1 MSNLRRKVLPPNC
14 KLFSI
19 QIPIEIMDA
28 LQELADEREIRRGE
42 LIRSILADAA
52 GVKWDESAQP
62 FTNNRVK
69 NPSDSIFEAS
79 FKKYR
84 RAYPDMPKTEIARL
98 TAVELGVP
106 FGTASRR
113 LLDLGA

>member
-1 MSNLRRKVLPPNC
+1 MSNFRRKVLPPNC

-19 QIPIEIMDA
+19 QVPVEIMDA
-28 LQELADEREIRRGE
+28 LQELADQKEIRRGE

-62 FTNNRVK
+62 FTSNRVK
-69 NPSDSIFEAS
+69 NPSDSVFEAS
-79 FKKYR
+79 FRKYR
-84 RAYPDMPKTEIARL
+84 KTHPDMPKTEIARL

-106 FGTASRR
+106 FGTAARR